1 MLQDKI
7 KNQLLSEQKAK
18 IEINRNDLGLL
29 GLTAYKYS
37 FSDSIPIKL
46 MIYYYPTDDGVEIQL
61 KQSDKLNNYSSL
73 SFDLKSNIPNFKFD
87 HSMQINLDWLSIT
100 LKKIRLKVFFQGIY
114 ENMTNCFIANT
125 YKGKFEVKETGLI
138 TYNFSRLDARFSGAE
153 IENLIE
159 LLEEPPHILDWYV
172 KEKNEIEIWHQI

>member
-18 IEINRNDLGLL
+18 IEINRKDLELL

-46 MIYYYPTDDGVEIQL
+46 IIYYYPIDDGIEIQL

-73 SFDLKSNIPNFKFD
+73 SFDLTNNLPNFRFD
-87 HSMQINLDWLSIT
+87 HSMQVDLSWLGKT
-100 LKKIRLKVFFQGIY
+100 LKKIRLKLFFQDIY

-125 YKGKFEVKETGLI
+125 YHWKFTVNEDGLI
-138 TYNFSRLDARFSGAE
+138 TYNFIRLDARFSGAE

-159 LLEEPPHILDWYV
+159 LLEDPPHILDWYV